1 MSRGVREVRMG
12 FSREKQAPG
21 LAWLMMHLL
30 YSEAEG
36 LGALLCWSLLVFF
49 TMPAFSRY

>member
-1 MSRGVREVRMG
+1 MG

-36 LGALLCWSLLVFF
+36 LGELLCWSLLAFF
-49 TMPAFSRY
+49 TLPAFYRY